1 MTSPAVEMVR
11 GRFAVRPLSPRHS
24 RRAAGDDTGACR
36 YPEASVRHRRV
47 CVHLISH
54 SCGGW
59 LSRGA
64 ERAVLRSY
72 PEYNGMSAQAG
83 GQYVLSESRQA
94 GAPTCRRQRN
104 QMPPLVADVVD
115 LSPRSVLTWVAR
127 RSERRE
133 RGGSAAA
140 AAAAGGC
147 CSARSA
153 CSMCC

>member
-1 MTSPAVEMVR
+1 MTSPAVDMVR
-11 GRFAVRPLSPRHS
+11 AQFDVRALSARHS

-47 CVHLISH
+47 CVHLSSH

-104 QMPPLVADVVD
+104 QTPPVVAEVVD
-115 LSPRSVLTWVAR
+115 LSPRTVPTWVPPRTDPRAPT
-127 RSERRE
+127 
-133 RGGSAAA
+133 GPPA
-140 AAAAGGC
+140 
-147 CSARSA
+147 
-153 CSMCC
+153 

>member
-1 MTSPAVEMVR
+1 MISPAVDMVR
-11 GRFAVRPLSPRHS
+11 AQFGVRALSARHS

-104 QMPPLVADVVD
+104 QMPPVVAEGVD
-115 LSPRSVLTWVAR
+115 LSPRSVLTWVAL
-127 RSERRE
+127 RSER
-133 RGGSAAA
+133 GGAAC
-140 AAAAGGC
+140 GC
-147 CSARSA
+147 WSA
-153 CSMCC
+153 CSGSWRCSML